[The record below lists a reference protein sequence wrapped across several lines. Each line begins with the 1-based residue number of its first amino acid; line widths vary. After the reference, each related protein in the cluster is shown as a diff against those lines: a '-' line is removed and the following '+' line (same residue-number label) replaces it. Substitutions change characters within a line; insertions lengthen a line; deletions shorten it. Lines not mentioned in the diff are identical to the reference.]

1 MEIHVGQLIKKRLE
15 TSGMTKTEFAR
26 RINKT
31 SQNVYSI
38 FERKSI
44 DTALLSVI
52 SDILDYN
59 FFELLALSFKN
70 KDKLDFVT
78 DIYTEYGTQDNLVQK
93 ISELNEDNN
102 RKEAVILQLKNEIE
116 YLKEINSLL
125 KQK

>member
-93 ISELNEDNN
+93 ISELNEDYN

>member
-70 KDKLDFVT
+70 KDKLDFIT

-93 ISELNEDNN
+93 ISELKQDNN